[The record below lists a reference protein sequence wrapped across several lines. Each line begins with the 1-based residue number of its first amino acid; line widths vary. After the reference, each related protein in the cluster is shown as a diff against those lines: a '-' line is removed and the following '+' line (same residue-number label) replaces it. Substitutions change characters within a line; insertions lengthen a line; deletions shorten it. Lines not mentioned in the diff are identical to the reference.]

1 MPELDPVMIG
11 QILNYAF
18 LGLIVLGALVGLIKG
33 LWRSLFHFIFVVGL
47 GLLAWSQYDTIMNF
61 VMNFDVSTYVP
72 QAADMGIQSLSDASG
87 YLIGML
93 PVEYQGYASD
103 PAIITLLDSLLYAIV
118 SLVVYFLLLVLIV
131 IVFSPIEWLLY
142 HLIFKRFIP
151 KRVRKKLKLR
161 LAGAAVGGVSM
172 LLVVSMVAAPL
183 SVIDDAVRELDREQM
198 EVDPV
203 MTLAMDLGSLYSETY
218 FGQFMNLFTNETMPD
233 GMARYI
239 MDRVLAMD
247 VDGVPTS
254 LGAELEVFASVLN
267 LVMEAGLLSED
278 AFAQLGLMPYATAEA
293 ILTTLGESR
302 IFQAVLSIA
311 VVVAANY
318 AQDEFAEYVGD
329 VDFDFLAD
337 IEDWSSELLTIFAM
351 YQEIVDPETGEPIFE
366 VEALLGDEAR
376 MVSLGT
382 YVDQSEVLSEI
393 IPAIL
398 AVLLQMPE
406 INDTL
411 TEFGIDPSLLN
422 FTGVQ
427 WARELPILAR
437 AFSLAQGGLEDINFI
452 EIRPIVQSVLNSQIF
467 GPIIPE
473 LLSGMA
479 SQFTSEVPAE
489 LVDAL
494 SLDLATFEYI
504 QENDL
509 WTVELDVM
517 EELNSIINRRL
528 GGDFNNLTDP
538 TSLLERDDAADLLEE
553 VFATLGAS
561 EIMGGAVTYLFDM
574 IETAL
579 DEGGLSPISDEES
592 TWTRADVEQ
601 ELRLLSSILRT
612 LRTYNLVSFDELSGL
627 VEQDEQ
633 GRFRSDLGSIL
644 RDLFPLLLDSRLLG
658 DFIKDT
664 VSDAMADISGQ
675 PGLAL
680 SDREWNQEIQILA
693 KAIDLIYNYE
703 LSLDNLAAI
712 TDRDDTPE
720 LIGNLLNTLIDSRLL
735 GTMIEDTLSDAIAEI
750 STAEAVDTSAW
761 AKKKWHREIDNLSR
775 MFGFVN
781 LYLPDGISG
790 DIPLE
795 DLPASA
801 IADVFHTMLKG
812 ELTYRI
818 VDSLMVELIN
828 GVGLTYTGSGD
839 PFTIT
844 GVSDWSSITFSE
856 DYATY
861 SAYQLKW
868 HHEASLLSDAFG
880 ALTDYSLS
888 LDDFSNIMENEQAA
902 DAVYGLLNP
911 LVKSDIFHDFATN
924 EITQIL
930 LTSGFDQVNA
940 VDPLTSEPYWKAW
953 NLQDDPEDPN
963 DIYWVDAGGQV
974 DKLADILRVFKDHED
989 SGLSFDNTSFDL
1001 DMSNATAIGA
1011 ILNAAADSELLYT
1024 SIDAKLD
1031 DMFQSNAEIQA
1042 YFTAGEVKVRDYD
1055 WEDEIPTLAYVMT
1068 NVGVMADL
1076 DNSSKLIYD
1085 YYGKFEDDPTL
1096 TIGDK
1101 VGHTPV
1107 AWNEVSANVLLK
1119 LEDSALTGSKINNI
1133 LEDKLALGT
1142 GSDAMDYF
1150 HLTRETPSVPSRL
1163 EVMARADNTDGSTYV
1178 ADQFG
1183 IIRDLYANYQ
1193 LATPGGTFDYTSNA
1207 LVTILQTMRD
1217 SESKGRVGH
1226 VNYEEV
1232 SAIFEDATVTVPNTL
1247 FVNHTLQDL
1256 VKDALESIGVQTM
1269 LTNAVDPLAPD
1280 GRFANLNFDA
1290 LYDSSVDA
1298 DGLDELEV
1306 MTELVQ
1312 DAGSGLSGF
1321 DSVSSEQL
1329 DTIHAIIRNLA
1340 KMKLFG
1346 EQDDPENVGDTYR
1359 PAQMMLQNMLGASE
1373 AGDYLD
1379 FEGIFVLADE
1389 SAKTALTD
1397 PTNDQRLH
1405 QSLSKLLDVQAT
1417 IDPSNAT
1424 ADAASLAGV
1433 LTVLRDLEID
1443 DDYSIYVAADARRYG
1458 LLQQHTLQ
1466 NIAKDALKE
1475 AGIDT
1480 MLGGEARYLGL
1491 NYDALYD
1498 VTKDANNKDELENLA
1513 ALMEDA
1519 NAGLSTLDGFSA
1531 ATVDTMYNAI
1541 RNLAKLNLFGEQE
1554 DPLNPGNDYRPATV
1568 LLENMVGASEAGDYL
1583 SFEGMMILAD
1593 LNKVTVE
1600 GSLSEDLRLH
1610 DSLYKLL
1617 DVQTTIDP
1625 ANATADAA
1633 SLAGVLTV
1641 LRDLEIDDEYSA
1653 ELVPGGT
1660 RYGILQPLTLQS
1672 IAKDALKEA
1681 GIDTMLG
1688 GEARYLGLNYDALYD
1703 VTKDANNKDELENL
1717 AALMG
1722 DANAGLSTLNG
1733 FSLATVDTMY
1743 NAIRNL
1749 AKLNLFGEQDDP
1761 LNPGID
1767 YRPATVLLQ
1776 NMVGSSEAG
1785 DYLSFA
1791 GMVYLGD
1798 LNKVT
1803 VEGSLSEDLRLH
1815 DALYKLLDVQA
1826 VIDPTASSDA
1836 STLGAVLT
1844 ALRDLEIDDDYS
1856 AEVTP
1861 GTRLGILQAYTLR
1874 SITKDALEQVGI
1886 DDMLIGDPLK
1896 GDVRYQNLAY
1906 DKLYDMS
1913 EDPNG
1918 NDELE
1923 NLAALMTDANAGL
1936 STLDGFSAETKTTMY
1951 NVIRNLARLQLF
1963 GVQPDLEQPGNF
1975 YRPATLLLENM
1986 VGSSA
1991 AGDYLSFANMIRL
2004 ADLNIMKA
2012 ETDPTR
2018 DLRLSNAMDKL
2029 VSVQAVIDPAI
2040 SSTSSQLAAVLADLR
2055 DLERH
2060 NTYAALENDGVTRY
2074 GILQAGTLTT
2084 ITKDALTQVGI
2095 PTMLQENPLL
2105 GNARFEGLD
2114 YEALYDT
2121 SKDTNNKDELENL
2134 TALINDAGTNLGDLN
2149 TISVAEIDTLY
2160 NVVRNLAKL
2169 NLFGTMD
2176 DPENTGNDYR
2186 PASRLLA
2193 SMLGA
2198 TPASDYLDYDGMIRL
2213 GDKNK
2218 VTLEGDPSEDLRL
2231 HDALNQLISLQDQ
2244 INPSGGSLTNAAL
2257 VTALTSVRNLEI
2269 EEAYSYY
2276 DAVAGFRYGVLMT
2289 RRGGNAGTL
2298 EQVLLD
2304 KLEAKYIVGMETEN
2318 IYNKEIIGVQKDEI
2332 VVLGAVLDLVPSGGL
2347 TTTDP
2352 TFDDLITDLFDEAE
2366 TTYIAAH
2373 VLAVELQEFTDA
2385 IVTPTPAGRTPYAW
2399 DRTKID
2405 DDHAATIIKLA
2416 HFTDG
2421 FNLGGGAGFTSGLGV
2436 ALTSLGDQVSGEY
2449 IYVQALV
2456 NDFLPAF
2463 LDKANGATTIDYT
2476 KFNAT
2481 TNYETNVGP
2490 QIANLESAVAALGV
2504 AKAGGDPFVIA
2515 AALDTTIAALDAV
2528 TDPAA
2533 QEILLASNVTIDV
2546 SSAEYTYIDGELDLA
2561 THPLGALVN
2570 DTGV

>member
-1 MPELDPVMIG
+1 
-11 QILNYAF
+11 
-18 LGLIVLGALVGLIKG
+18 
-33 LWRSLFHFIFVVGL
+33 
-47 GLLAWSQYDTIMNF
+47 
-61 VMNFDVSTYVP
+61 
-72 QAADMGIQSLSDASG
+72 
-87 YLIGML
+87 
-93 PVEYQGYASD
+93 
-103 PAIITLLDSLLYAIV
+103 
-118 SLVVYFLLLVLIV
+118 
-131 IVFSPIEWLLY
+131 
-142 HLIFKRFIP
+142 
-151 KRVRKKLKLR
+151 
-161 LAGAAVGGVSM
+161 
-172 LLVVSMVAAPL
+172 
-183 SVIDDAVRELDREQM
+183 
-198 EVDPV
+198 
-203 MTLAMDLGSLYSETY
+203 
-218 FGQFMNLFTNETMPD
+218 
-233 GMARYI
+233 
-239 MDRVLAMD
+239 
-247 VDGVPTS
+247 
-254 LGAELEVFASVLN
+254 
-267 LVMEAGLLSED
+267 
-278 AFAQLGLMPYATAEA
+278 
-293 ILTTLGESR
+293 
-302 IFQAVLSIA
+302 
-311 VVVAANY
+311 
-318 AQDEFAEYVGD
+318 
-329 VDFDFLAD
+329 
-337 IEDWSSELLTIFAM
+337 
-351 YQEIVDPETGEPIFE
+351 
-366 VEALLGDEAR
+366 
-376 MVSLGT
+376 
-382 YVDQSEVLSEI
+382 
-393 IPAIL
+393 
-398 AVLLQMPE
+398 
-406 INDTL
+406 
-411 TEFGIDPSLLN
+411 
-422 FTGVQ
+422 
-427 WARELPILAR
+427 
-437 AFSLAQGGLEDINFI
+437 
-452 EIRPIVQSVLNSQIF
+452 
-467 GPIIPE
+467 
-473 LLSGMA
+473 
-479 SQFTSEVPAE
+479 
-489 LVDAL
+489 
-494 SLDLATFEYI
+494 
-504 QENDL
+504 
-509 WTVELDVM
+509 
-517 EELNSIINRRL
+517 
-528 GGDFNNLTDP
+528 
-538 TSLLERDDAADLLEE
+538 
-553 VFATLGAS
+553 
-561 EIMGGAVTYLFDM
+561 
-574 IETAL
+574 
-579 DEGGLSPISDEES
+579 
-592 TWTRADVEQ
+592 
-601 ELRLLSSILRT
+601 
-612 LRTYNLVSFDELSGL
+612 
-627 VEQDEQ
+627 
-633 GRFRSDLGSIL
+633 
-644 RDLFPLLLDSRLLG
+644 
-658 DFIKDT
+658 
-664 VSDAMADISGQ
+664 
-675 PGLAL
+675 
-680 SDREWNQEIQILA
+680 
-693 KAIDLIYNYE
+693 
-703 LSLDNLAAI
+703 
-712 TDRDDTPE
+712 
-720 LIGNLLNTLIDSRLL
+720 
-735 GTMIEDTLSDAIAEI
+735 
-750 STAEAVDTSAW
+750 
-761 AKKKWHREIDNLSR
+761 
-775 MFGFVN
+775 
-781 LYLPDGISG
+781 
-790 DIPLE
+790 
-795 DLPASA
+795 
-801 IADVFHTMLKG
+801 
-812 ELTYRI
+812 
-818 VDSLMVELIN
+818 
-828 GVGLTYTGSGD
+828 
-839 PFTIT
+839 
-844 GVSDWSSITFSE
+844 
-856 DYATY
+856 
-861 SAYQLKW
+861 
-868 HHEASLLSDAFG
+868 
-880 ALTDYSLS
+880 
-888 LDDFSNIMENEQAA
+888 
-902 DAVYGLLNP
+902 
-911 LVKSDIFHDFATN
+911 
-924 EITQIL
+924 
-930 LTSGFDQVNA
+930 
-940 VDPLTSEPYWKAW
+940 
-953 NLQDDPEDPN
+953 
-963 DIYWVDAGGQV
+963 
-974 DKLADILRVFKDHED
+974 
-989 SGLSFDNTSFDL
+989 
-1001 DMSNATAIGA
+1001 
-1011 ILNAAADSELLYT
+1011 
-1024 SIDAKLD
+1024 
-1031 DMFQSNAEIQA
+1031 
-1042 YFTAGEVKVRDYD
+1042 
-1055 WEDEIPTLAYVMT
+1055 
-1068 NVGVMADL
+1068 
-1076 DNSSKLIYD
+1076 
-1085 YYGKFEDDPTL
+1085 
-1096 TIGDK
+1096 
-1101 VGHTPV
+1101 
-1107 AWNEVSANVLLK
+1107 
-1119 LEDSALTGSKINNI
+1119 
-1133 LEDKLALGT
+1133 
-1142 GSDAMDYF
+1142 
-1150 HLTRETPSVPSRL
+1150 
-1163 EVMARADNTDGSTYV
+1163 
-1178 ADQFG
+1178 
-1183 IIRDLYANYQ
+1183 
-1193 LATPGGTFDYTSNA
+1193 
-1207 LVTILQTMRD
+1207 
-1217 SESKGRVGH
+1217 
-1226 VNYEEV
+1226 
-1232 SAIFEDATVTVPNTL
+1232 
-1247 FVNHTLQDL
+1247 
-1256 VKDALESIGVQTM
+1256 
-1269 LTNAVDPLAPD
+1269 
-1280 GRFANLNFDA
+1280 
-1290 LYDSSVDA
+1290 
-1298 DGLDELEV
+1298 
-1306 MTELVQ
+1306 
-1312 DAGSGLSGF
+1312 
-1321 DSVSSEQL
+1321 
-1329 DTIHAIIRNLA
+1329 
-1340 KMKLFG
+1340 
-1346 EQDDPENVGDTYR
+1346 
-1359 PAQMMLQNMLGASE
+1359 
-1373 AGDYLD
+1373 
-1379 FEGIFVLADE
+1379 
-1389 SAKTALTD
+1389 
-1397 PTNDQRLH
+1397 
-1405 QSLSKLLDVQAT
+1405 
-1417 IDPSNAT
+1417 
-1424 ADAASLAGV
+1424 
-1433 LTVLRDLEID
+1433 
-1443 DDYSIYVAADARRYG
+1443 
-1458 LLQQHTLQ
+1458 
-1466 NIAKDALKE
+1466 
-1475 AGIDT
+1475 
-1480 MLGGEARYLGL
+1480 
-1491 NYDALYD
+1491 
-1498 VTKDANNKDELENLA
+1498 
-1513 ALMEDA
+1513 
-1519 NAGLSTLDGFSA
+1519 
-1531 ATVDTMYNAI
+1531 
-1541 RNLAKLNLFGEQE
+1541 
-1554 DPLNPGNDYRPATV
+1554 
-1568 LLENMVGASEAGDYL
+1568 
-1583 SFEGMMILAD
+1583 
-1593 LNKVTVE
+1593 
-1600 GSLSEDLRLH
+1600 
-1610 DSLYKLL
+1610 
-1617 DVQTTIDP
+1617 
-1625 ANATADAA
+1625 
-1633 SLAGVLTV
+1633 
-1641 LRDLEIDDEYSA
+1641 
-1653 ELVPGGT
+1653 
-1660 RYGILQPLTLQS
+1660 
-1672 IAKDALKEA
+1672 
-1681 GIDTMLG
+1681 
-1688 GEARYLGLNYDALYD
+1688 
-1703 VTKDANNKDELENL
+1703 
-1717 AALMG
+1717 MG

-1886 DDMLIGDPLK
+1886 DDMLIGDPLN
-1896 GDVRYQNLAY
+1896 GDIRYQNLAY
-1906 DKLYDMS
+1906 DKLYDVS
-1913 EDPNG
+1913 EDANG

-2436 ALTSLGDQVSGEY
+2436 ALTSLGDQVSGEF